1 MTDRAKKSM
10 SDNEE
15 NSYGLNLGR
24 EKTRKK
30 HLKKYIYVYTYNEI
44 SIFFFSSNSAAF
56 SFQFIFSKLELEH
69 HDLVTRKWTTR

>member
-30 HLKKYIYVYTYNEI
+30 TFKKVYICIYIYIHTTKFQ
-44 SIFFFSSNSAAF
+44 FFFF
-56 SFQFIFSKLELEH
+56 
-69 HDLVTRKWTTR
+69 

>member
-1 MTDRAKKSM
+1 MTNKAKKSM

-24 EKTRKK
+24 ENTRKK

>member
-1 MTDRAKKSM
+1 MRRIHM
-10 SDNEE
+10 VWI
-15 NSYGLNLGR
+15 LV
-24 EKTRKK
+24 EKRLEKK
-30 HLKKYIYVYTYNEI
+30 HIKKYIYVYTYNEI

>member
-1 MTDRAKKSM
+1 MTNKAKKSM

-15 NSYGLNLGR
+15 NLYGLNLGR

-44 SIFFFSSNSAAF
+44 SIFFFF
-56 SFQFIFSKLELEH
+56 F
-69 HDLVTRKWTTR
+69 

>member
-44 SIFFFSSNSAAF
+44 SIFFF
-56 SFQFIFSKLELEH
+56 
-69 HDLVTRKWTTR
+69 

>member
-1 MTDRAKKSM
+1 MTNKAKKSM

-24 EKTRKK
+24 ENTRKK

-56 SFQFIFSKLELEH
+56 SFQFIFSKLELAH

>member
-1 MTDRAKKSM
+1 MRRIHM
-10 SDNEE
+10 VWI
-15 NSYGLNLGR
+15 LV
-24 EKTRKK
+24 EKRLEKK

>member
-1 MTDRAKKSM
+1 MTNKAKKSM

-15 NSYGLNLGR
+15 NLYGLNLGR

-44 SIFFFSSNSAAF
+44 SIIFFF
-56 SFQFIFSKLELEH
+56 
-69 HDLVTRKWTTR
+69 LVAIQQHSVFNLFFPSWN

>member
-1 MTDRAKKSM
+1 MTNKAKKSM
-10 SDNEE
+10 SNNEE

-30 HLKKYIYVYTYNEI
+30 HIKKYIYVYTYNEI

-56 SFQFIFSKLELEH
+56 SFQFIFSKLKLEH